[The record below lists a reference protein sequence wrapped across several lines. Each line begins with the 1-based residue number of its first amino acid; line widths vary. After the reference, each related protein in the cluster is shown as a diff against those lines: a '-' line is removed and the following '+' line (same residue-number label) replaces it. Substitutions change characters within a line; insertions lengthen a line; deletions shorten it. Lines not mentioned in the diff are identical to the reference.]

1 MITIADKILR
11 SWMITSEGDTK
22 GGRLNCPYS
31 MNNTESKFLLYG
43 QFHRANGWIMNDC
56 LGYIAATKEDAIA
69 TCNRLYP
76 NFVINKVE
84 IDESEVEVVKV
95 QSLI

>member
-1 MITIADKILR
+1 MQET
-11 SWMITSEGDTK
+11 
-22 GGRLNCPYS
+22 
-31 MNNTESKFLLYG
+31 KFLLHG

-56 LGYIAATKEDAIA
+56 LSFIKATKEEAIA

-76 NFVINKVE
+76 YFIINKVE
-84 IDESEVEVVKV
+84 IDDSKVEVVGF

>member
-1 MITIADKILR
+1 MHQEFKFILH
-11 SWMITSEGDTK
+11 
-22 GGRLNCPYS
+22 
-31 MNNTESKFLLYG
+31 G
-43 QFHRANGWIMNDC
+43 QFHRTNGWVMNDS

-69 TCNRLYP
+69 TCNRLNP

-84 IDESEVEVVKV
+84 IDESEVEVVGF

>member
-1 MITIADKILR
+1 MHQEFKFILH
-11 SWMITSEGDTK
+11 
-22 GGRLNCPYS
+22 
-31 MNNTESKFLLYG
+31 G
-43 QFHRANGWIMNDC
+43 QFHRANGYVMNDQ
-56 LGYIAATKEDAIA
+56 LSYIAATKEDAIA

-84 IDESEVEVVKV
+84 IDESEVEVVKL